1 MGRVYNALIKAD
13 RLTDRE
19 RPIGRPASQDAAAK
33 DTEIFRAP
41 VAPITTD
48 ENSAMDFSIN
58 HGRAASAPVFQS
70 DSSFSLTETYAAPRA
85 AEPVVTRPTAES
97 FAESFAA
104 PPAIKTPAIVF
115 QEPRE
120 IADIKSLTIDPH
132 LVALTG
138 DDTLAQER
146 YRTLAVRIINV
157 ASRRKLKTIL
167 VTSAEEGEGKT
178 TVAINLAWAMR
189 ARSNRRVLLIDASLR
204 SPSINRMLGL
214 FSSSG
219 WLNVVD
225 DSSDI
230 ANAIVR
236 LDPNGLYVMS
246 PGTRANTND
255 VLISSRFEK
264 LIAELNERFDF
275 VVIDAPPVIGSA
287 DAQQLASIADGTVIV
302 ARASV
307 THHNRVNAALALIP
321 EDRRVGI
328 VLNESE
334 IGEDAAP
341 HKASRSLVD
350 RLLGRKK

>member
-1 MGRVYNALIKAD
+1 MGRVYNALVKAD

-33 DTEIFRAP
+33 DNEIFRAL

-48 ENSAMDFSIN
+48 ENSAMDFSFN

-70 DSSFSLTETYAAPRA
+70 DSNFSLTETYAAP
-85 AEPVVTRPTAES
+85 S
-97 FAESFAA
+97 
-104 PPAIKTPAIVF
+104 AIKTQAIVF

-120 IADIKSLTIDPH
+120 VADIKSLTIEPH

-146 YRTLAVRIINV
+146 YSTLAVRIINA

-178 TVAINLAWAMR
+178 TVAINLAWAMS

-214 FSSSG
+214 CSSCG

-225 DSSDI
+225 DSSDM
-230 ANAIVR
+230 ADAIVR

-264 LIAELNERFDF
+264 LIAELNGRFDF

-287 DAQQLASIADGTVIV
+287 DAQQLASTSDGTVIV

-307 THHNRVNAALALIP
+307 TRHNRVNAALALIP